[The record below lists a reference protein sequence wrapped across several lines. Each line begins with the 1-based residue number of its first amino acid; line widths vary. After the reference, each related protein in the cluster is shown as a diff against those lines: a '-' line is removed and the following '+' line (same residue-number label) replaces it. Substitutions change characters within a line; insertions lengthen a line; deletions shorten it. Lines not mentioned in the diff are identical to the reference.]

1 MRTSRR
7 GDAKVVIII
16 VVVVFGVMALLCTG
30 ILVALLLPA
39 VQQARMAAQRMQSNN
54 NLKMIAIALHNYH
67 DVYGTLPPAYIPDED
82 GEPMHSWRVL
92 ILPFVEGND
101 IYDKYDFSQPWDS
114 PGNMQACERMP
125 FAYASPALGGND
137 MGDATTYVAISG
149 PNTMLGMDKAR
160 SFADVKVGISNV
172 IMVVEDTT
180 NPVPWYKP
188 VDISPQALMSKNFD
202 DQYFHGVQAAMG
214 DGAVQFIPEGS
225 KPQIQGMMS
234 IDGS

>member
-16 VVVVFGVMALLCTG
+16 VVVVLGMMSLMCAG

-54 NLKMIAIALHNYH
+54 NLKQIALALHNYN

-82 GEPMHSWRVL
+82 GKPMHSWRVL
-92 ILPFVEGND
+92 ILPFVEANH

-114 PGNMQACERMP
+114 PGNMQACQEMP
-125 FAYASPALGGND
+125 FAYASPALGGD
-137 MGDATTYVAISG
+137 DIGDATTYVAITG
-149 PNTMLGMDKAR
+149 PNTVLGTDKAH
-160 SFADVKVGISNV
+160 SFSEVTVGMSNV
-172 IMVVEDTT
+172 LMVVEDTT

-202 DQYFHGVQAAMG
+202 DQYFHGVQAALG
-214 DGAVQFIPEGS
+214 DGAVQFFSEGD
-225 KPQIQGMMS
+225 KPQVQGMMS